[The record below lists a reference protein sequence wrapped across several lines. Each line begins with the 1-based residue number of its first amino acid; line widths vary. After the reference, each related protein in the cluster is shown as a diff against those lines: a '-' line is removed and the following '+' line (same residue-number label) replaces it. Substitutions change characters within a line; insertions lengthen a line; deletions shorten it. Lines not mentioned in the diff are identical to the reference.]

1 MQAAL
6 HIYLARQ
13 SQQDLSPHLLPPGQA
28 SSGYTRAGTLSK
40 VNIKFR
46 VASLLIITGFFL
58 VLSLKEPK
66 STKPP
71 FLKLIK
77 IRCGVPEPKL

>member
-46 VASLLIITGFFL
+46 VASLLIITGLFFG
-58 VLSLKEPK
+58 SFPQR
-66 STKPP
+66 T
-71 FLKLIK
+71 
-77 IRCGVPEPKL
+77 